1 MIWRSCSYVNP
12 NKSAPNYGEAQANLG
27 YALERQGNLE
37 SAIAEYTKKLP
48 ALSDL
53 KRSFLSLELGLSGRG
68 VLSAKNCALSTTNR
82 EQPKSVV
89 RSLQLGSWRIMN
101 KEMNAGAI
109 AAYRETVRLNPI
121 FAAAYVKKGQRFSGK
136 RQRV

>member
-1 MIWRSCSYVNP
+1 M
-12 NKSAPNYGEAQANLG
+12 
-27 YALERQGNLE
+27 
-37 SAIAEYTKKLP
+37 
-48 ALSDL
+48 
-53 KRSFLSLELGLSGRG
+53 
-68 VLSAKNCALSTTNR
+68 
-82 EQPKSVV
+82 V